1 MNFGNNTYTIE
12 RYFLGKDKRLE
23 SICRNNLNTIVSNLS
38 KGQTGYGFQNYGMTS
53 WNLFKRYAD
62 DFEYLTIVLS
72 SMAREY
78 TKEHFNKEV
87 TGNFSVSEIW
97 GIVSEPYGLATPH
110 NHWPAIFTFV
120 YYLSLPKNNPPLLFT
135 DSGLEIYPEE
145 GELIFFPSWLKHEV
159 PLNKTKDKR
168 ICIAGNIYYE
178 EQL

>member
-1 MNFGNNTYTIE
+1 
-12 RYFLGKDKRLE
+12 
-23 SICRNNLNTIVSNLS
+23 
-38 KGQTGYGFQNYGMTS
+38 
-53 WNLFKRYAD
+53 
-62 DFEYLTIVLS
+62 
-72 SMAREY
+72 MAKEY

-87 TGNFSVSEIW
+87 TGNFFVSEMW

-145 GELIFFPSWLKHEV
+145 GEVIFFPSWLKHEV

-178 EQL
+178 EKL

>member
-1 MNFGNNTYTIE
+1 MNYGKNKYIIE
-12 RYFLGKDKRLE
+12 RKYLGRDERLKHLCKDNLDREVSSL
-23 SICRNNLNTIVSNLS
+23 SIGRTD
-38 KGQTGYGFQNYGMTS
+38 YGFQNYGMTT
-53 WNLFKRYAD
+53 WNIFERYHD
-62 DFEYLTIVLS
+62 VFEDLTIDLS

-87 TGNFSVSEIW
+87 TGNFFVSEMW

-145 GELIFFPSWLKHEV
+145 GEVIFFPSWLKHEV

-178 EQL
+178 EKL